1 MRCNLYSLVISVFL
15 IVPNIKA
22 QHGVGLGLSN
32 YKTPFISYS
41 YQKKNIEANVQ
52 LSCLQLW
59 KNTIRPYV
67 VDTADF
73 KYADTLTLNLFQGE
87 KRRPGVTIQFNC
99 FLYNKNQIA
108 TGIGIGYFTSS
119 ILKKNASIG
128 AYNSWIE
135 NSDTTASISMIF
147 QQDSLIRNR
156 MGSLQFHWGFHL
168 PVGTKFNLLF
178 YFSTSLAYSKQTL
191 KVEGYDRFAW
201 GLVWPDSDIGYSYTI
216 RTSDWHFQPITRPTI
231 QLTYRF

>member
-15 IVPNIKA
+15 IVPNIQA
-22 QHGVGLGLSN
+22 QHSVGLGLSN

-41 YQKKNIEANVQ
+41 YQKKNIVANVQ
-52 LSCLQLW
+52 LSSLQLW

-73 KYADTLTLNLFQGE
+73 KHADTLTLNLFQGE
-87 KRRPGVTIQFNC
+87 KRRPGVNIQFNC

-108 TGIGIGYFTSS
+108 TGIGLGYFTSS
-119 ILKKNASIG
+119 ILKKTASIG

-147 QQDSLIRNR
+147 QQDSLIRTVWEAFSFI
-156 MGSLQFHWGFHL
+156 GGFIY
-168 PVGTKFNLLF
+168 P
-178 YFSTSLAYSKQTL
+178 
-191 KVEGYDRFAW
+191 
-201 GLVWPDSDIGYSYTI
+201 
-216 RTSDWHFQPITRPTI
+216 
-231 QLTYRF
+231 

>member
-1 MRCNLYSLVISVFL
+1 M
-15 IVPNIKA
+15 
-22 QHGVGLGLSN
+22 
-32 YKTPFISYS
+32 
-41 YQKKNIEANVQ
+41 Q
-52 LSCLQLW
+52 LSSLQLW

-73 KYADTLTLNLFQGE
+73 KHADTLTLNLFQGE
-87 KRRPGVTIQFNC
+87 KRRPGVNIQFNC

-108 TGIGIGYFTSS
+108 TGIGLGYFTSS
-119 ILKKNASIG
+119 ILKKTASIG

>member
-1 MRCNLYSLVISVFL
+1 MHYRKFLFIISMAL

-41 YQKKNIEANVQ
+41 YEKKNIVANVQ
-52 LSCLQLW
+52 LSSLQLW

-73 KYADTLTLNLFQGE
+73 KFADTLTLNLFQGE
-87 KRRPGVTIQFNC
+87 KRRPGVNIQFNC

-108 TGIGIGYFTSS
+108 TGIGLGYSTSS
-119 ILKKNASIG
+119 VLKRTALIT
-128 AYNSWIE
+128 AYNSWIVD
-135 NSDTTASISMIF
+135 NDTTAILNEF
-147 QQDSLIRNR
+147 AQQDSLIRNR

-168 PVGTKFNLLF
+168 PLGTKFNLLF

-191 KVEGYDRFAW
+191 DVSGFDRISWGYSWLDK
-201 GLVWPDSDIGYSYTI
+201 DIGYSYTI
-216 RTSDWHFQPITRPTI
+216 NTSDWHFQPITRPTI